1 MNFHGFVKSS
11 KNIEENKK
19 IDLNQAERYNDQGE
33 IIQVTSTSILI
44 YITSFTIRSLFIKK
58 FSLAFSLKSWDLIL
72 PLWYLKVQSSKY
84 KQSQQKD
91 ELKSKIDLLMAGKIE
106 EQQKQEFLRQ
116 YNMQYWTNSQYWH

>member
-1 MNFHGFVKSS
+1 MNFHGFVQSS
-11 KNIEENKK
+11 KSTEENKK
-19 IDLNQAERYNDQGE
+19 IDLNQDERYYDQGE
-33 IIQVTSTSILI
+33 ILQVTSTSFLI

-58 FSLAFSLKSWDLIL
+58 FSPSFALKSWDLIL

-91 ELKSKIDLLMAGKIE
+91 GFQSKIDLIRTGKIE